1 MQIRWHIAYNTNVI
15 YLQVL
20 ATKVI
25 LLFQILLIV
34 QAVESGI
41 VDLVC
46 FLVQSRE
53 WWVLAFLSFG
63 HCLRRHL
70 VEFQVL
76 CQHDRRPFQGS
87 VTRKLRYAKLFE
99 KKIYNA
105 CFFRVENSGNS
116 IRGHIYTD
124 NINRSRGD
132 LGPF

>member
-1 MQIRWHIAYNTNVI
+1 MSAPLREGGLIPIRGSYRKALKGVLLNEPDLCVQILWHIAYNTNVI

-87 VTRKLRYAKLFE
+87 AV
-99 KKIYNA
+99 
-105 CFFRVENSGNS
+105 
-116 IRGHIYTD
+116 
-124 NINRSRGD
+124 
-132 LGPF
+132 